1 MESNK
6 IFIVLKY
13 IKVSIKKIATYMES
27 NTIFIV
33 RINEEN
39 LITFSCL
46 FCEKSCF
53 LYVYFTKSAFSLNM
67 SNTLDTALIT
77 IAVKVLNTFKHTLK
91 IIRFTCSN
99 ARYNYI
105 YYAPKFD
112 LNTSYS
118 NMTSQTAI
126 KNYM

>member
-46 FCEKSCF
+46 FCEKKLF
-53 LYVYFTKSAFSLNM
+53 LVCLFHEVSVFVEHFEHVGHGPDN
-67 SNTLDTALIT
+67 
-77 IAVKVLNTFKHTLK
+77 H
-91 IIRFTCSN
+91 CS
-99 ARYNYI
+99 
-105 YYAPKFD
+105 
-112 LNTSYS
+112 
-118 NMTSQTAI
+118 
-126 KNYM
+126 